1 MSCSR
6 ASTCPNPTLESQNPP
21 CSWSFLTA
29 KENIEHRVD
38 LHLWGWSYNK
48 TLQIDRDSTIE
59 SEINSTAL
67 PSTRSL
73 QHRANQDMSFDHSEV
88 TSVNKSY
95 NGHTLI
101 KVLSNGTFFPERGRD
116 EEFWWLELLGC
127 SWVIV
132 ISSDHLWMF
141 ALIAPWVIFSV
152 SSEV

>member
-1 MSCSR
+1 MS
-6 ASTCPNPTLESQNPP
+6 PP

-29 KENIEHRVD
+29 KENIEHRVN

-67 PSTRSL
+67 PSTKSL

-88 TSVNKSY
+88 ISINKSY

-116 EEFWWLELLGC
+116 GRILMIGTAGMFLGNCYIFWSSLNVCTHSPLSHLLC
-127 SWVIV
+127 LFRNVNNTV
-132 ISSDHLWMF
+132 CTML
-141 ALIAPWVIFSV
+141 
-152 SSEV
+152 